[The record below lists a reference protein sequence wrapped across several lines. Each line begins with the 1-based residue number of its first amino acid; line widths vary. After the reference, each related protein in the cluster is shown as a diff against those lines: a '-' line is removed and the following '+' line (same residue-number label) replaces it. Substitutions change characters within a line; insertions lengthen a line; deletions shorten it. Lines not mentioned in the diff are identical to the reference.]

1 MPLTPARIEIDAE
14 GVPQASDFGDRYH
27 PREGAAAQAR
37 EVFLA
42 GNGLP
47 ARWAAR
53 AGFTLL
59 ETGFGLGNNFLAA
72 WQAWRDDPARPRRLH
87 FVSIEAHPPSR
98 ADLRRC
104 HAASPWPGLAAA
116 LIDAWPPAVDGLHPI
131 DFEDGRVRLLLA
143 FGDAGRIVR
152 ELDLA
157 ADALLL
163 DGFAPDRNPAMW
175 TRELMQ
181 GLSRCLAPGATAAT
195 WTVARSVRD
204 ALAAAGFEVERVEGH
219 GAKRQTLR
227 ARWAPRSDRG
237 PPPRGVDAAGDAA
250 AAAPLSTPPAPATAA
265 TSASTPTTA
274 AAASRRP
281 PGAAREAIV
290 VGAGRAGA
298 SAAFAL
304 ARQDWAVRVLDRCPE
319 PAAESS
325 GNPGGLFHATVHADE
340 GAHLRLHRAGALWLA
355 RRLAPWIAAGRVAG
369 HASGMLQIA
378 ADDEDLAPM
387 QALIA
392 RHATPPEVAEAL
404 DAAEA
409 SRRAGIA
416 LHRPAWSYP
425 LGGWAR
431 PPALVRAL
439 LDLPGVSFTGGVEVA
454 SLRRDGSQWELLDA
468 AGAVVDRAPVVVLA
482 NADGAARLWPQAGW
496 PIGRGRGQLSI
507 WPASPD
513 TPRLGCPL
521 SGAGYAITLPDG
533 SLLAGAT
540 ATAGDTDPALRDA
553 DHDFNRARLQ
563 RLTGWDAPA
572 PAAGR
577 VGWRVQAPD
586 RLPIVGA
593 VPAPGAASARPTQ
606 ARWQPR
612 EPGLFVL
619 TALGSRGLVL
629 GPLMGEVLAA
639 WVSGSPMPIEARL
652 RDAIDPARWIV
663 RAARQGAGRGG

>member
-14 GVPQASDFGDRYH
+14 GVPQASLFGDRYH

-47 ARWAAR
+47 AGWAGR
-53 AGFTLL
+53 TDFTLL
-59 ETGFGLGNNFLAA
+59 ETGFGLGNNFLAT
-72 WQAWRDDPARPRRLH
+72 WQAWRDDPARPRTLH
-87 FVSIEAHPPSR
+87 YVSIEAHPPR
-98 ADLRRC
+98 RDDLQHW
-104 HAASPWPGLAAA
+104 HAASPWPELAAA
-116 LIDAWPPAVDGLHPI
+116 LIEAWPPAVDGLHPI
-131 DFEDGRVRLLLA
+131 DFDDSRVRLLLA

-157 ADALLL
+157 ADAVFL

-175 TRELMQ
+175 APELMQ
-181 GLSRCLAPGATAAT
+181 GLARCLAPGATAAT

-204 ALAAAGFEVERVEGH
+204 ALAAAGFEVDRVDGH

-227 ARWAPRSDRG
+227 ARWIPRSQRG
-237 PPPRGVDAAGDAA
+237 PPPRGGSTAVDPAATGPQSAPATPMTAAASAASPTAA
-250 AAAPLSTPPAPATAA
+250 AAASHRL
-265 TSASTPTTA
+265 
-274 AAASRRP
+274 

-290 VGAGRAGA
+290 VGAGLAGA

-304 ARQDWAVRVLDRCPE
+304 ARQGWTVCVLDRRTE

-340 GAHLRLHRAGALWLA
+340 GAHLRLHRAGALLLA
-355 RRLAPWIAAGRVAG
+355 RRLAPWIAAGRVPG
-369 HASGMLQIA
+369 HAGGMLQMA
-378 ADDEDLAPM
+378 ADDEDLASM
-387 QALIA
+387 RALIA
-392 RHATPPEVAEAL
+392 RHATPSEIVEAV
-404 DAAEA
+404 DAAQA
-409 SRRAGIA
+409 SRRAGVA
-416 LHRPAWSYP
+416 LHRPAWFYP
-425 LGGWAR
+425 QGGWAR

-439 LDLPGVSFTGGVEVA
+439 LDVPGVSFAGGVEVA
-454 SLRRDGSQWELLDA
+454 SMRRCGAQWELLDA
-468 AGAVVDRAPVVVLA
+468 AGTVVDRAPVVVLA

-507 WPASPD
+507 WAAGPD

-540 ATAGDTDPALRDA
+540 ATPEDTDPALRDA
-553 DHDFNRARLQ
+553 DHDFNRGRLR
-563 RLTGWDAPA
+563 RLTGWDASA
-572 PAAGR
+572 PSAGR

-593 VPAPGAASARPTQ
+593 VPTPGAVSARPTQ

-639 WVSGSPMPIEARL
+639 WVSGAPMPIEAKL

-663 RAARQGAGRGG
+663 RAARKSPPV

>member
-1 MPLTPARIEIDAE
+1 MPLTPARIEIDAD
-14 GVPQASDFGDRYH
+14 GVPNSPDFGDRYL

-42 GNGLP
+42 GNALP
-47 ARWAAR
+47 ARWAGR
-53 AGFTLL
+53 ADFSLL

-72 WQAWRDDPARPRRLH
+72 WQAWRDDPQRPRTLH
-87 FVSIEAHPPSR
+87 FVSIEAHPPTR
-98 ADLRRC
+98 ADLQRC
-104 HAASPWPGLAAA
+104 YAASPWPGLAAA

-131 DFEDGRVRLLLA
+131 DFDEGRVRLLLA

-152 ELDLA
+152 ELDLV

-204 ALAAAGFEVERVEGH
+204 ALAAAGFEVERVDGH

-227 ARWAPRSDRG
+227 ARWVPRGHRG
-237 PPPRGVDAAGDAA
+237 PPPRGM
-250 AAAPLSTPPAPATAA
+250 
-265 TSASTPTTA
+265 TA
-274 AAASRRP
+274 AADIAP
-281 PGAAREAIV
+281 APREAIV
-290 VGAGRAGA
+290 VGAGLAGA

-304 ARQDWAVRVLDRCPE
+304 ARQGWTVRVLDRRTE

-340 GAHLRLHRAGALWLA
+340 GAHLRLHRAGALALA
-355 RRLAPWIAAGRVAG
+355 RRIAPWIAAGRVPG
-369 HASGMLQIA
+369 HAGGMLQIA
-378 ADDEDLAPM
+378 GDDEDLASM
-387 QALIA
+387 QALVA

-416 LHRPAWSYP
+416 LHRAAWSYP

-439 LDLPGVSFTGGVEVA
+439 LDVPGVRFTGGLEVA
-454 SLRRDGSQWELLDA
+454 SLRRDGAQWALFDA
-468 AGAVVDRAPVVVLA
+468 SGAVVDRAPVVVLA

-507 WPASPD
+507 WAAGPEI
-513 TPRLGCPL
+513 PRLSCPL

-540 ATAGDTDPALRDA
+540 ATPGDTDPALRDA
-553 DHDFNRARLQ
+553 DHDFNRERLR

-572 PAAGR
+572 PSAGR

-593 VPAPGAASARPTQ
+593 VPAQGAASARPTQ

-639 WVSGSPMPIEARL
+639 WVSGAPMPIEARL
-652 RDAIDPARWIV
+652 RDAIDPARWMV
-663 RAARQGAGRGG
+663 RAARQGAGGGT

>member
-47 ARWAAR
+47 ARWAGR

-59 ETGFGLGNNFLAA
+59 ETGFGLGNNFLAT
-72 WQAWRDDPARPRRLH
+72 WQAWRDDPARPRTLH
-87 FVSIEAHPPSR
+87 FVSIEAHPPTR
-98 ADLRRC
+98 ADLQRC

-131 DFEDGRVRLLLA
+131 DFDDGRVRLLLA

-195 WTVARSVRD
+195 WTVARAVRD
-204 ALAAAGFEVERVEGH
+204 ALAAAGFEVERVDGH

-227 ARWAPRSDRG
+227 ARWVPRSHRG
-237 PPPRGVDAAGDAA
+237 PPPRGVGAAGDAA

-290 VGAGRAGA
+290 VGAWLAGA

-304 ARQDWAVRVLDRCPE
+304 ARQGWAVRVLDRRTE

-355 RRLAPWIAAGRVAG
+355 HRLAPWIAAGRVAG
-369 HASGMLQIA
+369 HAGGMLQIA
-378 ADDEDLAPM
+378 GDDEDLASM

-392 RHATPPEVAEAL
+392 RHATPPEIAEAL
-404 DAAEA
+404 AAAEA

-416 LHRPAWSYP
+416 LQGPAWSYP
-425 LGGWAR
+425 QGGWAQ

-439 LDLPGVSFTGGVEVA
+439 LDVPGVRFSGGVEVA
-454 SLRRDGSQWELLDA
+454 SLRRDGAQWELLDA
-468 AGAVVDRAPVVVLA
+468 AGVVVNRAPVVVLA

-507 WPASPD
+507 WPAGPA
-513 TPRLGCPL
+513 TPRLACPL

-540 ATAGDTDPALRDA
+540 STPGDTDPALRDA
-553 DHDFNRARLQ
+553 DHDFNRARLR

-572 PAAGR
+572 PSTGR

-639 WVSGSPMPIEARL
+639 WVSGSPMPIESRL

-663 RAARQGAGRGG
+663 RAARQGAGGGS